1 MTAQAMYEKEIY
13 GPGNEAS
20 DSMASSIG
28 TESSFGTTQDGHPD
42 ETDSTH
48 QENGCDQMSGKNLQA
63 QTGQALGDKLE
74 QSLQSVD
81 GSWVKDEESFRPT
94 EQEIQ
99 KEIQVEA
106 QHHNPTNET
115 PLRVTAPQ
123 SMAEEEGYEGMA
135 VKEVKQS
142 EIELKNGQHVEMPH
156 EDPINSPDEKM
167 QRELK
172 QAMED
177 EIGRDGNTNSQGFEA
192 NAPSGESEQKGYKLK
207 TSDTHPIKYVS

>member
-1 MTAQAMYEKEIY
+1 MAQALYEKEIY

-42 ETDSTH
+42 ENDFRH
-48 QENGCDQMSGKNLQA
+48 QESGFDQVSGKNAQA
-63 QTGQALGDKLE
+63 QAQDGQASGEKLE

-81 GSWVKDEESFRPT
+81 GSWVKDEDSFRPT
-94 EQEIQ
+94 EQEVQ
-99 KEIQVEA
+99 REIQAEA

-115 PLRVTAPQ
+115 PLRVVAPQ

-156 EDPINSPDEKM
+156 EDLSSSPDEKM
-167 QRELK
+167 HRELK

-177 EIGRDGNTNSQGFEA
+177 EIGRDGNTNSQAFHA
-192 NAPSGESEQKGYKLK
+192 NTPSGESEPKAYKLK
-207 TSDTHPIKYVS
+207 TSDTHPIK